1 MNSSPAA
8 EKVAPNAPAATTR
21 NSSAGIVPSLPRR
34 YTKLIGTKMLRN
46 RANVAGSPMRP
57 RARTNT
63 RNRGRYVASSARDRT
78 NALTPS
84 GVRME
89 SMTSSMEEPYSSST
103 EQTNNVLTRDSYSA
117 DGPAPSNRTD
127 NKK

>member
-63 RNRGRYVASSARDRT
+63 RNRGRYVASSSRDRT
-78 NALTPS
+78 SAVTPR
-84 GVRME
+84 GVRLV
-89 SMTSSMEEPYSSST
+89 SMNSSMVYTDTSST
-103 EQTNNVLTRDSYSA
+103 EQTNTVLTRDS
-117 DGPAPSNRTD
+117 
-127 NKK
+127 